1 MPSTL
6 ETLWR
11 SSGSNVSSVPA
22 PASTTSP
29 PASIR
34 AEPSTTISQARS
46 RTWCSPSS
54 SPGARRMMIARAP
67 STVSRASARRV
78 PSGTSISFTFHDCT
92 GADSRRSRILLL
104 ALLPEPRPKARN
116 LPTRYGARD
125 VGAQANRIRH
135 AGPARL
141 VSWERPCE
149 VPRQQALSRE
159 VTRRGGY
166 GPLACAREDEF
177 RLPGSEPAAS
187 RSVPRGTR
195 PPRELAERRPEGRLS

>member
-11 SSGSNVSSVPA
+11 SSGSNVSSVPD

-34 AEPSTTISQARS
+34 AEPETTISQARS

-78 PSGTSISFTFHDCT
+78 PSGTSISFTFHVCT
-92 GADSRRSRILLL
+92 GSDSRRSRILLL
-104 ALLPEPRPKARN
+104 ALLPEAWPKARK

-135 AGPARL
+135 AGPASRFDRL
-141 VSWERPCE
+141 GLA
-149 VPRQQALSRE
+149 ALFNDGGSASL
-159 VTRRGGY
+159 TLRRAI
-166 GPLACAREDEF
+166 PKLARESS
-177 RLPGSEPAAS
+177 RPLLP
-187 RSVPRGTR
+187 T
-195 PPRELAERRPEGRLS
+195 PRETGRRSSSRHRSAG

>member
-1 MPSTL
+1 VPSTL

-11 SSGSNVSSVPA
+11 SSGSNVSSVPD

-34 AEPSTTISQARS
+34 AEPETTISQARS

-78 PSGTSISFTFHDCT
+78 PSGTSISFTFHVCT
-92 GADSRRSRILLL
+92 GSDSRRSRILLL
-104 ALLPEPRPKARN
+104 ALLPEARPKARK

-135 AGPARL
+135 AGPASRFNL
-141 VSWERPCE
+141 RATSRALQPWRSRQAGPSASDAVSWLRSRP
-149 VPRQQALSRE
+149 AL
-159 VTRRGGY
+159 GF
-166 GPLACAREDEF
+166 PL
-177 RLPGSEPAAS
+177 L
-187 RSVPRGTR
+187 
-195 PPRELAERRPEGRLS
+195 ERRRVGRIRVTLEIDDLG